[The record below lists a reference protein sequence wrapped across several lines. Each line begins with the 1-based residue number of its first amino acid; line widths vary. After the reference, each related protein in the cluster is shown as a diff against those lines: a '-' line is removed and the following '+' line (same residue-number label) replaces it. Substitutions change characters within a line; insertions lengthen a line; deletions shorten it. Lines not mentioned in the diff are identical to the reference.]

1 MADHGDTGTG
11 QAVRWY
17 AVAAAVLSVASL
29 AGAHTLDW
37 LSRSGRVA
45 LVAERPVSPRAAQ
58 LAAEAGVDT
67 MPTGSIPAGATSPG
81 PAAPSPATPLAVM
94 IRLR

>member
-1 MADHGDTGTG
+1 MTDLRDTGSG

-17 AVAAAVLSVASL
+17 AVAAAILSVASL

-37 LSRSGRVA
+37 LSRSGRVS
-45 LVAERPVSPRAAQ
+45 LVAERAAVSPVAAR
-58 LAAEAGVDT
+58 LAAEGGVDP
-67 MPTGSIPAGATSPG
+67 MPTGSVPGGA
-81 PAAPSPATPLAVM
+81 AAPMAVM

>member
-1 MADHGDTGTG
+1 MTDFRDTGSG

-45 LVAERPVSPRAAQ
+45 LVAERAAAPPRAAR
-58 LAAEAGVDT
+58 LATEGEVDT
-67 MPTGSIPAGATSPG
+67 MPTGSIPAGAP
-81 PAAPSPATPLAVM
+81 PAGSSVPLAVM